1 MVALDQVELAED
13 LASGKVAVKVLHVGQ
28 GIPVRGGDVV
38 EAAIVTTGPPATVLF
53 LYHAQ

>member
-13 LASGKVAVKVLHVGQ
+13 LASGQVAVKVLHVGQ

-38 EAAIVTTGPPATVLF
+38 EAAIVTTGLPATVLF
-53 LYHAQ
+53 LYHA